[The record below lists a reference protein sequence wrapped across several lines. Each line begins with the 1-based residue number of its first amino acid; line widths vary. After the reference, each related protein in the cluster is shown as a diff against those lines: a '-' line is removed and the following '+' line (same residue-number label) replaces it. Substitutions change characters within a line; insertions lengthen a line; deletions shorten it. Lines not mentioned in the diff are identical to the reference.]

1 MCHLLQV
8 DLTMKSRFRLFLVQ
22 CMMRRP
28 AAGCPVDL
36 CDLLQVDLT
45 MKAEMVADIR
55 NYDPGNPSSPTT
67 WAWDSTQEQVSRD

>member
-1 MCHLLQV
+1 M
-8 DLTMKSRFRLFLVQ
+8 MK
-22 CMMRRP
+22 RP